1 MEIAKN
7 IKKKYLTPINKI
19 MEFLIYTYL
28 IGVLEWL
35 ISIGF
40 RIFEIKNKSIYM
52 GKQIVFQMLLFILFL
67 FIFQKYF
74 YFYELHI
81 FGMNLSWFWIFFIIS
96 NISFFIVKILFE
108 WISWIPL
115 YPSEEELE
123 EMMKKIE
130 NDDEN

>member
-1 MEIAKN
+1 
-7 IKKKYLTPINKI
+7 

-28 IGVLEWL
+28 IGVLEGL

-108 WISWIPL
+108 WISGIPL

-123 EMMKKIE
+123 ELMKKIE